1 MSSKV
6 TSSAGGGTETQ
17 RLSFNLG
24 KKSFAM
30 FLHFHVPV
38 DIAALDLSLVYLS
51 ALPL

>member
-6 TSSAGGGTETQ
+6 TSGAGGGTETQ

-38 DIAALDLSLVYLS
+38 DIAALDLSLVSLS